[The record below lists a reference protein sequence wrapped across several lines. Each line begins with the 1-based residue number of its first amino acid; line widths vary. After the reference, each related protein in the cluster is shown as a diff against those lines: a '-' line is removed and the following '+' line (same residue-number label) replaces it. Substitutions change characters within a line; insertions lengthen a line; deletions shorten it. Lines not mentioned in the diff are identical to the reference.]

1 MKLTDRIGAIL
12 VIAAKPRIQ
21 SSVRSALTAKYGRI
35 LTAETVQEARRAV
48 EREKIALMVIF
59 SPLKDEE
66 EIPRL
71 FDMAERRGIAAG
83 YIVGREIYGETAYR
97 LEGRNVFVVAYPLQ
111 MDQVLQL
118 VSFLHQ
124 VQKRFWLVLSEQER
138 LQRQVQD
145 IQIVC
150 RVKCLLVEKREMT
163 EEEAHHFIE
172 QEAMNTGLSKREAA
186 LKILKELQQEELEEN
201 TD

>member
-21 SSVRSALTAKYGRI
+21 SSVRSALTAKYGRV

-71 FDMAERRGIAAG
+71 FDMADRRGIAAG
-83 YIVGREIYGETAYR
+83 YIVGREIYGEAAYR

-111 MDQVLQL
+111 MDQVLQI
-118 VSFLHQ
+118 VSFLYQ

-145 IQIVC
+145 LQIVC

-172 QEAMNTGLSKREAA
+172 QEAMNSGLSKREAA
-186 LKILKELQQEELEEN
+186 LKILKELQKEEE
-201 TD
+201 

>member
-21 SSVRSALTAKYGRI
+21 SSVRSALTAKYGRV

-71 FDMAERRGIAAG
+71 FDMADRRGIAAG

-111 MDQVLQL
+111 MDQVLQI
-118 VSFLHQ
+118 VSFLYQ

-145 IQIVC
+145 LQIVC

-163 EEEAHHFIE
+163 EEEAHHVIE

-186 LKILKELQQEELEEN
+186 LKILKELQQEE
-201 TD
+201 

>member
-21 SSVRSALTAKYGRI
+21 SSVRSALTAKYGRV

-71 FDMAERRGIAAG
+71 FDMADRRGIAAG

-111 MDQVLQL
+111 MDQVLQI
-118 VSFLHQ
+118 VSFLYQ

-186 LKILKELQQEELEEN
+186 LKILKELQQEE
-201 TD
+201 

>member
-12 VIAAKPRIQ
+12 IIAAKPRIQ
-21 SSVRSALTAKYGRI
+21 SSVRSALTAKYGRV

-71 FDMAERRGIAAG
+71 FDMADRRGIAAG
-83 YIVGREIYGETAYR
+83 YIVGREIYSETAYR

-111 MDQVLQL
+111 MDQVLQI
-118 VSFLHQ
+118 VSFLYQ

-145 IQIVC
+145 VQIVC

-186 LKILKELQQEELEEN
+186 LKILKELQQEE
-201 TD
+201 

>member
-21 SSVRSALTAKYGRI
+21 SSVRSALTAKYGRV

-111 MDQVLQL
+111 MDQVLQI
-118 VSFLHQ
+118 VSFLYQ

-145 IQIVC
+145 VQIVC

-186 LKILKELQQEELEEN
+186 LKILKELKQEE
-201 TD
+201 

>member
-21 SSVRSALTAKYGRI
+21 SSVRSALTAKYGRV

-48 EREKIALMVIF
+48 EREKIVLMVIF

-71 FDMAERRGIAAG
+71 FDMADRRGIAAG
-83 YIVGREIYGETAYR
+83 YIVGRETYGETAYR

-118 VSFLHQ
+118 VSFLYQ

-186 LKILKELQQEELEEN
+186 LKILKELQREE
-201 TD
+201 

>member
-21 SSVRSALTAKYGRI
+21 SSVRSALTQRYGRV
-35 LTAETVQEARRAV
+35 LTAETVQEARRAA
-48 EREKIALMVIF
+48 ERERIALMLIF
-59 SPLKDEE
+59 TPLKDGE

-71 FDMAERRGIAAG
+71 FDMAARRGVPAA
-83 YIVGREIYGETAYR
+83 YIVSREIYGETVYR
-97 LEGRNVFVVAYPLQ
+97 LTGQNIFVLSYPLQ
-111 MDQVLQL
+111 MDQVQQI

-124 VQKRFWLVLSEQER
+124 TQLRLAMIFSEQER
-138 LQRQVQD
+138 LQRQLQD
-145 IQIVC
+145 TQIIC
-150 RVKCLLVEKREMT
+150 RVKCLLVEKRGMT

-186 LKILKELQQEELEEN
+186 MKVMKELRQE
-201 TD
+201 

>member
-21 SSVRSALTAKYGRI
+21 SSVRSALTAKYGRV

-71 FDMAERRGIAAG
+71 FDMADRRGIAAG

-111 MDQVLQL
+111 MDQVLQI
-118 VSFLHQ
+118 VSFLYQ

-145 IQIVC
+145 VQIVC

-186 LKILKELQQEELEEN
+186 LKILKELQWEE
-201 TD
+201 

>member
-21 SSVRSALTAKYGRI
+21 SSVRSALTAKYGRV

-124 VQKRFWLVLSEQER
+124 VQRRFWLVLSEQER

-145 IQIVC
+145 VQIVC

-186 LKILKELQQEELEEN
+186 LKILKELQREE
-201 TD
+201 

>member
-21 SSVRSALTAKYGRI
+21 SSVRSALTAKYGRV

-111 MDQVLQL
+111 MDQVLQI
-118 VSFLHQ
+118 VSFLYQ

-145 IQIVC
+145 LQIVC

-186 LKILKELQQEELEEN
+186 LKILKELKQEE
-201 TD
+201 

>member
-21 SSVRSALTAKYGRI
+21 SSVRSALTAKYGRV

-71 FDMAERRGIAAG
+71 FDMADRRGIAAG

-111 MDQVLQL
+111 MDQVLQI
-118 VSFLHQ
+118 VSFLYQ

-145 IQIVC
+145 IQIAC

-186 LKILKELQQEELEEN
+186 LKILKELKQEE
-201 TD
+201 

>member
-21 SSVRSALTAKYGRI
+21 SSVRSALTAKYGRV

-71 FDMAERRGIAAG
+71 FDMADRRGIAAG

-111 MDQVLQL
+111 MDQVLQI

-124 VQKRFWLVLSEQER
+124 VQRRFWLVLSEQER

-186 LKILKELQQEELEEN
+186 LKILKELQREE
-201 TD
+201 

>member
-21 SSVRSALTAKYGRI
+21 SSVRSALTAKYGRV

-71 FDMAERRGIAAG
+71 FDMADRRGIAAG
-83 YIVGREIYGETAYR
+83 YIVGREIYGEAAYR

-111 MDQVLQL
+111 MDQVLHI
-118 VSFLHQ
+118 VSFLYQ

-145 IQIVC
+145 VQIVC

-172 QEAMNTGLSKREAA
+172 QEAMNSGLSKREAA
-186 LKILKELQQEELEEN
+186 LKILKELQKEEE
-201 TD
+201 

>member
-21 SSVRSALTAKYGRI
+21 SSVRSALTAKYGRV

-71 FDMAERRGIAAG
+71 FDMADRRGIAAG

-111 MDQVLQL
+111 MDQVLQI
-118 VSFLHQ
+118 VSFLYQ

-145 IQIVC
+145 VQIVC

-186 LKILKELQQEELEEN
+186 LKILKELQKEG
-201 TD
+201 

>member
-21 SSVRSALTAKYGRI
+21 SSVRSALTAKYGRV

-83 YIVGREIYGETAYR
+83 YIVGREIYGEAAYR

-111 MDQVLQL
+111 MDQVLQI
-118 VSFLHQ
+118 VSFLYQ

-145 IQIVC
+145 VQIVC

-186 LKILKELQQEELEEN
+186 LKILKELQREE
-201 TD
+201 

>member
-21 SSVRSALTAKYGRI
+21 SSVRSALTARYGRV

-66 EIPRL
+66 EITRL
-71 FDMAERRGIAAG
+71 FDMADRRGIAAG

-111 MDQVLQL
+111 MDQVLQI
-118 VSFLHQ
+118 VSFLYQ

-145 IQIVC
+145 VQIVC

-186 LKILKELQQEELEEN
+186 LKILKELKQEE
-201 TD
+201 

>member
-21 SSVRSALTAKYGRI
+21 SSVRSALTAKYGRV

-83 YIVGREIYGETAYR
+83 YIVGREIYGEAAYR

-111 MDQVLQL
+111 MDQVLQI
-118 VSFLHQ
+118 VTFL
-124 VQKRFWLVLSEQER
+124 
-138 LQRQVQD
+138 
-145 IQIVC
+145 
-150 RVKCLLVEKREMT
+150 
-163 EEEAHHFIE
+163 
-172 QEAMNTGLSKREAA
+172 
-186 LKILKELQQEELEEN
+186 
-201 TD
+201 

>member
-21 SSVRSALTAKYGRI
+21 SSVRSALTAKYGRV

-83 YIVGREIYGETAYR
+83 YIVGREIYGEAAYR

-111 MDQVLQL
+111 MDQVLQI
-118 VSFLHQ
+118 VSFLYQ

-145 IQIVC
+145 IQSAC

-186 LKILKELQQEELEEN
+186 LKILKELKQEE
-201 TD
+201 

>member
-21 SSVRSALTAKYGRI
+21 SSVRSALTAKYGRV

-71 FDMAERRGIAAG
+71 FDMADRRGIAAG

-111 MDQVLQL
+111 MDQVLQI
-118 VSFLHQ
+118 VSFLYQ

-145 IQIVC
+145 VQIVC

-186 LKILKELQQEELEEN
+186 LKILKELQQEG
-201 TD
+201 

>member
-21 SSVRSALTAKYGRI
+21 SSVRSALTAKYGRV

-145 IQIVC
+145 IQIAC

-186 LKILKELQQEELEEN
+186 LKILKELQREE
-201 TD
+201 

>member
-21 SSVRSALTAKYGRI
+21 SSVRSALTAKYGRV

-71 FDMAERRGIAAG
+71 FDMADRRGIAAG

-111 MDQVLQL
+111 MDQVVQL
-118 VSFLHQ
+118 VSFLYQ

-145 IQIVC
+145 IQIAC

-186 LKILKELQQEELEEN
+186 LKILKELQREE
-201 TD
+201 

>member
-12 VIAAKPRIQ
+12 IIAAKPRIQ
-21 SSVRSALTAKYGRI
+21 SSVRSALTAKYGRV

-71 FDMAERRGIAAG
+71 FDMADRRGIAAG

-111 MDQVLQL
+111 MDQVLQI
-118 VSFLHQ
+118 VSFLYQ

-145 IQIVC
+145 VQIVC

-186 LKILKELQQEELEEN
+186 LKILKELQQEG
-201 TD
+201 

>member
-21 SSVRSALTAKYGRI
+21 SSVRSALTARYGRV

-66 EIPRL
+66 EITRL

-124 VQKRFWLVLSEQER
+124 VQRRFWMVLSEQER

-145 IQIVC
+145 IQIAC

-186 LKILKELQQEELEEN
+186 LKLLKELQQEE
-201 TD
+201 

>member
-21 SSVRSALTAKYGRI
+21 SSVRSALTAKYGRV

-71 FDMAERRGIAAG
+71 FDMADRRGIAAG

-124 VQKRFWLVLSEQER
+124 VQRRFWLVLSEQER

-150 RVKCLLVEKREMT
+150 RVKCMLVEKREMT

-186 LKILKELQQEELEEN
+186 LKILKELKQEE
-201 TD
+201 

>member
-21 SSVRSALTAKYGRI
+21 SSVRSALTAKYGRV

-48 EREKIALMVIF
+48 GREKIALMVIF

-71 FDMAERRGIAAG
+71 FDMADRRGIAAG

-111 MDQVLQL
+111 MDQVLQI
-118 VSFLHQ
+118 VSFLYQ

-138 LQRQVQD
+138 LPRQVQD
-145 IQIVC
+145 IQIAC

-186 LKILKELQQEELEEN
+186 LKILKELKQEE
-201 TD
+201 

>member
-21 SSVRSALTAKYGRI
+21 SSVRSALTAKYGRV

-83 YIVGREIYGETAYR
+83 YIVGREIYGEAAYR

-186 LKILKELQQEELEEN
+186 LKILKELQREE
-201 TD
+201 

>member
-21 SSVRSALTAKYGRI
+21 SSVRSALTAKYGRV

-150 RVKCLLVEKREMT
+150 RVKCLLLEKREMT

-186 LKILKELQQEELEEN
+186 LKILKELQREE
-201 TD
+201 

>member
-21 SSVRSALTAKYGRI
+21 SSVRSALTAKYGRV

-71 FDMAERRGIAAG
+71 FDMADRRGIAAG

-111 MDQVLQL
+111 MDQVLQI
-118 VSFLHQ
+118 VSFLYQ

-145 IQIVC
+145 VQIVC
-150 RVKCLLVEKREMT
+150 RVKCLLVEKRGMT

-186 LKILKELQQEELEEN
+186 LKILKELQQEE
-201 TD
+201 

>member
-21 SSVRSALTAKYGRI
+21 SSVRSALTAKYGRV

-186 LKILKELQQEELEEN
+186 LKILKELQQEE
-201 TD
+201 

>member
-21 SSVRSALTAKYGRI
+21 SSVRSALTAKYGRV

-71 FDMAERRGIAAG
+71 FDMADRRGIAAG

-111 MDQVLQL
+111 MDQVLQI
-118 VSFLHQ
+118 VSFLYQ
-124 VQKRFWLVLSEQER
+124 VQKGFWLVLSEQER

-145 IQIVC
+145 VQIVC

-186 LKILKELQQEELEEN
+186 LKILKELQREE
-201 TD
+201 

>member
-21 SSVRSALTAKYGRI
+21 SSVRSALTAKYGRV

-66 EIPRL
+66 EITRL
-71 FDMAERRGIAAG
+71 FDMADRRGIAAG

-186 LKILKELQQEELEEN
+186 LKILKELQQEE
-201 TD
+201 

>member
-21 SSVRSALTAKYGRI
+21 SSVRSALTAKYGRV

-71 FDMAERRGIAAG
+71 FDMADRRGIAAG

-124 VQKRFWLVLSEQER
+124 VQRRFWLVLSEQER

-150 RVKCLLVEKREMT
+150 RVKCMLVEKREMT

-186 LKILKELQQEELEEN
+186 LKILKELQREE
-201 TD
+201 

>member
-21 SSVRSALTAKYGRI
+21 SSVRSALTAKYGRV

-71 FDMAERRGIAAG
+71 FDMADRRGIAAG

-111 MDQVLQL
+111 MDQVLQI
-118 VSFLHQ
+118 VSFLYQ

-145 IQIVC
+145 VQIVC

-163 EEEAHHFIE
+163 EEAAHHFIE

-186 LKILKELQQEELEEN
+186 LKILKELQREE
-201 TD
+201 

>member
-21 SSVRSALTAKYGRI
+21 SSVRSALTAKYGRV

-83 YIVGREIYGETAYR
+83 YIVGREIYGEAAYR

-111 MDQVLQL
+111 MDQVLQI
-118 VSFLHQ
+118 VSFLYQ

-145 IQIVC
+145 LQIVC
-150 RVKCLLVEKREMT
+150 RVKCRLVEKREMT

-186 LKILKELQQEELEEN
+186 LKILKELKQEE
-201 TD
+201 

>member
-21 SSVRSALTAKYGRI
+21 SSVRSALTAKYGRV

-124 VQKRFWLVLSEQER
+124 VQRRFWLVLSEQER

-145 IQIVC
+145 IQIAC

-172 QEAMNTGLSKREAA
+172 QEAMNTGLSKREDA
-186 LKILKELQQEELEEN
+186 LKILKELKQEE
-201 TD
+201 

>member
-21 SSVRSALTAKYGRI
+21 SSVRSALTAKYGRV

-71 FDMAERRGIAAG
+71 FDMADRRGIAAG

-111 MDQVLQL
+111 MDQVLQI
-118 VSFLHQ
+118 VSFLYQ

-145 IQIVC
+145 VQIVC

-186 LKILKELQQEELEEN
+186 LKILKELKQEE
-201 TD
+201 

>member
-21 SSVRSALTAKYGRI
+21 SSVRSALTAKYGRV

-71 FDMAERRGIAAG
+71 FDMADRRGIAAG

-124 VQKRFWLVLSEQER
+124 VQRRFWLVLSEQER

-145 IQIVC
+145 IQIAC

-186 LKILKELQQEELEEN
+186 LKILKELKQEE
-201 TD
+201 

>member
-21 SSVRSALTAKYGRI
+21 SSVRSALTAKYGRV

-71 FDMAERRGIAAG
+71 FDMADRRGIAAG
-83 YIVGREIYGETAYR
+83 YIVSREIYGETAYR

-111 MDQVLQL
+111 MDQVLQI
-118 VSFLHQ
+118 VSFLYQ

-145 IQIVC
+145 VQIVC

-186 LKILKELQQEELEEN
+186 LKILKELQREE
-201 TD
+201 